1 MIRLA
6 VLALLA
12 AFQPAFPE
20 AAAAAEECRLGLAL
34 GLDVSSSVD
43 DAEYALQKN
52 GLAAAFRHPDIR
64 DALLG
69 QDGVVDVLIY
79 EWSGYY
85 QQDLIADWTPLAS
98 PAAIAALAARLE
110 AHRRT
115 YSVYPTAVGR
125 GVEFGARQ
133 FPRLSSPC
141 ARRVI
146 DISGDGVNNL
156 SVDPEYYRQ
165 LGKLDAVVINALVI
179 KGAVPDPEEYYRAQV
194 ISGPGSFLMVANGF
208 EDYPELIREKL
219 LREIAPPVVVG
230 ALP

>member
-1 MIRLA
+1 VIRLA

-12 AFQPAFPE
+12 AWP
-20 AAAAAEECRLGLAL
+20 AAAECRLALAM

-43 DAEYALQKN
+43 DAEYAVQKG
-52 GLAAAFRHPDIR
+52 GLAAAFRDPEIR
-64 DALLG
+64 EALLG
-69 QDGVVDVLIY
+69 QDGEVRVLVY

-85 QQDLIADWTPLAS
+85 QQDLIADWTPLTS
-98 PAAIAALAARLE
+98 PGAIEAFANRLD
-110 AHRRT
+110 AHLRT
-115 YSVYPTAVGR
+115 YSVFPTALGR

-133 FPRLSSPC
+133 FARLPGPC

-156 SVDPEYYRQ
+156 SVEPEYYRRR
-165 LGKLDAVVINALVI
+165 GALDGVVINGLVI
-179 KGAVPDPEEYYRAQV
+179 RGATPDPEPYYRAQV
-194 ISGPGSFLMVANGF
+194 VSGPGSFLMVADGF